1 VKSKSLTDEDLISET
16 GVIASIKQFKINNMR
31 KLNQLVDRI
40 ATAPFNNRNLVIFTA
55 FIVATLLLAN
65 HFSTPSNK
73 LF

>member
-1 VKSKSLTDEDLISET
+1 
-16 GVIASIKQFKINNMR
+16 MR

-40 ATAPFNNRNLVIFTA
+40 ATAPFNNRNLAIFTVLFTA